1 MKVKSFL
8 LLGLIVLICS
18 LGVLSLMGR
27 LDNDQ
32 EYWRPADVYSALG
45 GSQGS
50 SYSAVSYGSGAYTGA
65 DALVVSSSRS
75 MFRHHA
81 AFSYAPAHS
90 SPMTNSQYPIG
101 GTPSYSSKGA
111 SALYTTSSATMK
123 SFGGGGNG
131 TAIMS
136 SSSTKKSVAAT
147 SAPMAMTVAMPST
160 SVFAQNT
167 RSINA
172 ADAMPTISGDI
183 AMASSYAGIGNTTG
197 GRRIS
202 GRKNAAD
209 DPTWLAWLA
218 KWGGVAGSDNGD
230 GSWSYGYDI
239 NSLRLAYD
247 DYVNNYWDK
256 MWGTAPDFDDWVTW
270 FMNMASD
277 NPYEFGGNYYYWVST
292 PIGDSWFLLV
302 LALLYVFIVTIRKRV
317 KEV

>member
-27 LDNDQ
+27 LENDQ

-111 SALYTTSSATMK
+111 SALYTTSSATIK

-136 SSSTKKSVAAT
+136 SSSTKKSVAA
-147 SAPMAMTVAMPST
+147 SAAPMAMTVAMPST

-167 RSINA
+167 RSVNA

-202 GRKNAAD
+202 GRRNAGPEDQWLGWLGSDMWGYGGGSNQIVED
-209 DPTWLAWLA
+209 DLFRLWFKGMTGEEYDPSNPAHIDFMNSSMWDSFLAWFNSKQTDKDFGWYWLPI
-218 KWGGVAGSDNGD
+218 SDA
-230 GSWSYGYDI
+230 I
-239 NSLRLAYD
+239 
-247 DYVNNYWDK
+247 
-256 MWGTAPDFDDWVTW
+256 P
-270 FMNMASD
+270 
-277 NPYEFGGNYYYWVST
+277 
-292 PIGDSWFLLV
+292 FLL
-302 LALLYVFIVTIRKRV
+302 LLCAVYVWVVYRRAKKQQPV
-317 KEV
+317 E

>member
-8 LLGLIVLICS
+8 LVGLIVLICS

-50 SYSAVSYGSGAYTGA
+50 SYSTVSYGSSAYASA
-65 DALVVSSSRS
+65 DALAVPSSRS
-75 MFRHHA
+75 MFRPRA
-81 AFSYAPAHS
+81 AFSYAHAAATS
-90 SPMTNSQYPIG
+90 AYGQYPMA
-101 GTPSYSSKGA
+101 GTVSYSQGGLHA
-111 SALYTTSSATMK
+111 TSDAEFR

-131 TAIMS
+131 VIATMA
-136 SSSTKKSVAAT
+136 SSSTKKSVAT
-147 SAPMAMTVAMPST
+147 SAAPIAMTVSMPST
-160 SVFAQNT
+160 FVFAQNT
-167 RSINA
+167 RSVNA
-172 ADAMPTISGDI
+172 ADALSSISGDI
-183 AMASSYAGIGNTTG
+183 AMASSYVGIGNTTG
-197 GRRIS
+197 PRGIS

-239 NSLRLAYD
+239 NSLRVAYD

-292 PIGDSWFLLV
+292 PIGDAWFLLV
-302 LALLYVFIVTIRKRV
+302 LALLYVSIVTIRKRV

>member
-65 DALVVSSSRS
+65 DALAVPSSRS
-75 MFRHHA
+75 MFRPRA
-81 AFSYAPAHS
+81 AFSYAHAAATS
-90 SPMTNSQYPIG
+90 SYGQYPVA
-101 GTPSYSSKGA
+101 GTVSYSQGGLHA
-111 SALYTTSSATMK
+111 TSDAEFR

-136 SSSTKKSVAAT
+136 SSSTKKSVAA
-147 SAPMAMTVAMPST
+147 SAAPMAMTVAMPST
-160 SVFAQNT
+160 SVFAHNT
-167 RSINA
+167 RSVNT

-202 GRKNAAD
+202 GRRNAGPED
-209 DPTWLAWLA
+209 QWLGWLGSDMWGYGSGSDQITENDLFRLWFKGMTGEEYDPSNPAHTDFMNSSMWDSFLAWF
-218 KWGGVAGSDNGD
+218 
-230 GSWSYGYDI
+230 
-239 NSLRLAYD
+239 NSKQTD
-247 DYVNNYWDK
+247 E
-256 MWGTAPDFDDWVTW
+256 T
-270 FMNMASD
+270 
-277 NPYEFGGNYYYWVST
+277 FGWYWV
-292 PIGDSWFLLV
+292 PISDAIPFLL
-302 LALLYVFIVTIRKRV
+302 LLCAVYVWVVYRRAKKQQPV
-317 KEV
+317 E

>member
-27 LDNDQ
+27 LDNEQ

-81 AFSYAPAHS
+81 AFSYAPAHR

-111 SALYTTSSATMK
+111 SALYTTSSATIK

-197 GRRIS
+197 GRRI
-202 GRKNAAD
+202 
-209 DPTWLAWLA
+209 
-218 KWGGVAGSDNGD
+218 V
-230 GSWSYGYDI
+230 Y
-239 NSLRLAYD
+239 
-247 DYVNNYWDK
+247 
-256 MWGTAPDFDDWVTW
+256 
-270 FMNMASD
+270 
-277 NPYEFGGNYYYWVST
+277 
-292 PIGDSWFLLV
+292 
-302 LALLYVFIVTIRKRV
+302 
-317 KEV
+317 

>member
-27 LDNDQ
+27 LDNEQ

-90 SPMTNSQYPIG
+90 SPMTNSQYPVA
-101 GTPSYSSKGA
+101 GTASYSQGG
-111 SALYTTSSATMK
+111 LYATSSADFH

-131 TAIMS
+131 AIATMS
-136 SSSTKKSVAAT
+136 SSSVRKSVVSNA
-147 SAPMAMTVAMPST
+147 APMAMTVSMPST

-183 AMASSYAGIGNTTG
+183 AMVSSYTGIGNTTG
-197 GRRIS
+197 PRGIS
-202 GRKNAAD
+202 GRRNAG
-209 DPTWLAWLA
+209 P
-218 KWGGVAGSDNGD
+218 SDNSNPWLVWLSKYGTGFGTPTVD
-230 GSWSYGYDI
+230 ENGNVSYGYNVDQ
-239 NSLRLAYD
+239 LKAAYQQ
-247 DYVNNYWDK
+247 YVSSGAWQGL
-256 MWGTAPDFDDWVTW
+256 WPTEPSFDDWLNW
-270 FMNMASD
+270 FM
-277 NPYEFGGNYYYWVST
+277 GGSFSYGGSIFYWV
-292 PIGDSWFLLV
+292 PMGEVWCLLLMVLMYGFLV
-302 LALLYVFIVTIRKRV
+302 LYRNCKICK
-317 KEV
+317 K

>member
-8 LLGLIVLICS
+8 LVGLIVLICS

-27 LDNDQ
+27 LGNDQ
-32 EYWRPADVYSALG
+32 EYWRPADMYSTLG

-50 SYSAVSYGSGAYTGA
+50 SYSTVSYGSSAYASA
-65 DALVVSSSRS
+65 DALAVPSSRS
-75 MFRHHA
+75 MFRPRA
-81 AFSYAPAHS
+81 AFSYAHAAAAS
-90 SPMTNSQYPIG
+90 AYGQYPMA
-101 GTPSYSSKGA
+101 GTVSYSQGGLHA
-111 SALYTTSSATMK
+111 TSDAEFR

-172 ADAMPTISGDI
+172 ADALSSISGDI

-202 GRKNAAD
+202 GRKNVGGIQDNYLGWLSSGLWGYGDGYDGVTEDMLRALYVAATGD
-209 DPTWLAWLA
+209 TDFSNQQAWDAFLAWFNS
-218 KWGGVAGSDNGD
+218 KQSDDTFG
-230 GSWSYGYDI
+230 W
-239 NSLRLAYD
+239 
-247 DYVNNYWDK
+247 YW
-256 MWGTAPDFDDWVTW
+256 API
-270 FMNMASD
+270 SD
-277 NPYEFGGNYYYWVST
+277 AIP
-292 PIGDSWFLLV
+292 FLL
-302 LALLYVFIVTIRKRV
+302 LLCALYVWVVYRRAKKQQPV
-317 KEV
+317 E